1 MALAPGARLG
11 PYEIIGPL
19 GSGGMGDVYRARDSR
34 LNRVVAIKVL
44 PDAAAADP
52 DRRERFEREAR
63 AISALD
69 HPNIC
74 PLYDVGE
81 HDYVYFLVMP
91 CLDGQK
97 RWRIAWRKDPSRPTR
112 RSESRLKSRPLSTPR
127 TGTAS
132 SIAT

>member
-1 MALAPGARLG
+1 MALAPDARLG

-44 PDAAAADP
+44 SDQAAADP

-69 HPNIC
+69 HPN
-74 PLYDVGE
+74 LRA
-81 HDYVYFLVMP
+81 L
-91 CLDGQK
+91 
-97 RWRIAWRKDPSRPTR
+97 R
-112 RSESRLKSRPLSTPR
+112 RRR
-127 TGTAS
+127 A
-132 SIAT
+132 